1 MKMVRLA
8 TLVLMTLFLLAVP
21 AFAQGQSVAEES
33 AVDLTYKSGVGVG
46 AGLGMGLAVV
56 GAGIGLGLVGFAAL
70 SSIARQPELAGRL
83 FINMIILAALIEGV
97 ALAVVVF
104 SFLMSNKI

>member
-8 TLVLMTLFLLAVP
+8 TLVVVTLFLLAVP
-21 AFAQGQSVAEES
+21 AMAQEES
-33 AVDLTYKSGVGVG
+33 VIDLTYKSGVGIG
-46 AGLGMGLAVV
+46 AGVGMGLAVV